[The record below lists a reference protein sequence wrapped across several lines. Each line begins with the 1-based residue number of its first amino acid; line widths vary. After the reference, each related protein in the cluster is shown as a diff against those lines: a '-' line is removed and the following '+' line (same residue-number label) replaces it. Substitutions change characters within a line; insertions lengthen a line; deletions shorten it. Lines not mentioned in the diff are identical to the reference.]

1 MNARKI
7 KAASSAAAPSN
18 GKAAGADANSTRSRS
33 AEDKTKAKVKAED
46 TTKSKSAG
54 VPAGGV
60 AKFRPKADGDDAED
74 ADTALRWV
82 LKDMAAG
89 GVTWDSSNTAPTVKT
104 FTVQLRLDLGDR
116 IRLGMLAAGCRC
128 APERF
133 LSNILRVKF
142 EECADKLLKDKSAQ
156 DFCAGAFLHSV
167 SALVDVN
174 GAPRLA
180 FVPAVMA

>member
-1 MNARKI
+1 MSARKT
-7 KAASSAAAPSN
+7 KAASVAAVPAKGRSAS
-18 GKAAGADANSTRSRS
+18 ADANSTKSRS
-33 AEDKTKAKVKAED
+33 AEDKTKA
-46 TTKSKSAG
+46 KSAG

-89 GVTWDSSNTAPTVKT
+89 GVTWNSSNTAPIVKT
-104 FTVQLRLDLGDR
+104 FTVQLRLDLEGR
-116 IRLGMLAAGCRC
+116 IKLGMLAAGCRC
-128 APERF
+128 APGKF
-133 LSNILRVKF
+133 LSDILRGKF

-156 DFCAGAFLHSV
+156 DFYAGAFLHSV
-167 SALVDVN
+167 SALVDVK

-180 FVPAVMA
+180 FAPAIIA

>member
-1 MNARKI
+1 MSARKT
-7 KAASSAAAPSN
+7 KAASVAAVPAKGKSAS
-18 GKAAGADANSTRSRS
+18 ADANSTKSRS
-33 AEDKTKAKVKAED
+33 AENKTKAKVKAED
-46 TTKSKSAG
+46 KTKAKTAG

-60 AKFRPKADGDDAED
+60 ARFRPKADGDDAED

-82 LKDMAAG
+82 IRDMAAG
-89 GVTWDSSNTAPTVKT
+89 GMAWDSSNTAPTVKT

-116 IRLGMLAAGCRC
+116 IKLGMLAAGCRC

-133 LSNILRVKF
+133 LSDILRGKF

-156 DFCAGAFLHSV
+156 DFYAGAFLHSV
-167 SALVDVN
+167 SALVDVK

-180 FVPAVMA
+180 FAPAIIA